1 MDLSINVRVGWD
13 RSIKSDRRK
22 GTSIEVRVG
31 KGQSVKGQN
40 SSIKGEST
48 TELVC

>member
-1 MDLSINVRVGWD
+1 MNLSINVRVGRV
-13 RSIKSDRRK
+13 RSIKSERRK
-22 GTSIEVRVG
+22 GSSIEVRVG

-40 SSIKGEST
+40 RSIKGEST